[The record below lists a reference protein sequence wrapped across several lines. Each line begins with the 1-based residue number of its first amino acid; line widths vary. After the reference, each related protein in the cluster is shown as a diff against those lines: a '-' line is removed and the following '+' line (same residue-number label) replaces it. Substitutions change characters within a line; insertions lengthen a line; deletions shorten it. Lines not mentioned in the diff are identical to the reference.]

1 MLVLKYYYGDSF
13 VISSDGFWVS
23 KEEFERGELD
33 GNWGIALEN
42 VRDEFGYRFTLVGEI
57 YESSGHKYYKLV
69 IFPEKEAVMC
79 YLRGVN
85 HSKAATNFKYSA
97 SMYISE
103 KSEYQQNNKFIG
115 KGITDRRLYCKR
127 TDKFFIK

>member
-1 MLVLKYYYGDSF
+1 MNYKEITSEIVLTKNSKSGMWENEEVMFWNDEDYGWRFSNKTNNEYNYGYDS
-13 VISSDGFWVS
+13 
-23 KEEFERGELD
+23 L
-33 GNWGIALEN
+33 
-42 VRDEFGYRFTLVGEI
+42 
-57 YESSGHKYYKLV
+57 
-69 IFPEKEAVMC
+69 KEAVMC
-79 YLRGVN
+79 YLSGEN

-115 KGITDRRLYCKR
+115 KGITDKRLYCKR